1 MTRDVILI
9 DFRKNIFNIV
19 YWDDMLCHGDNCDCC
34 CIQVATCDA
43 NGLWQVGALKHN
55 YVALETYPFI
65 SPLFTATRYRGEL
78 SPDELILAELRDF
91 IGGSEEK
98 GRIIWDYLARDDRS
112 ETDLRNYIKSFIS
125 MKWTMAT

>member
-1 MTRDVILI
+1 
-9 DFRKNIFNIV
+9 
-19 YWDDMLCHGDNCDCC
+19 MLCYGDNCDCC

-65 SPLFTATRYRGEL
+65 SPLFTATRYSGEL
-78 SPDELILAELRDF
+78 GSDELILAELRDF

>member
-1 MTRDVILI
+1 MINV
-9 DFRKNIFNIV
+9 
-19 YWDDMLCHGDNCDCC
+19 
-34 CIQVATCDA
+34 
-43 NGLWQVGALKHN
+43 
-55 YVALETYPFI
+55 YPFI
-65 SPLFTATRYRGEL
+65 SPLYTATRYRGEL
-78 SPDELILAELRDF
+78 SPDELILAELREF